1 MGIKPCGTISFFLAL
16 SCALASCA
24 APNGMLRR
32 ANVALSPCIQKGQ
45 SRMEV
50 RRCLRSAD
58 FADDHI
64 DEKGNSLFAIDCWP
78 MLMPMMS
85 ACVMFHGDFDEQ
97 GLLTSWRLESG
108 MDGP

>member
-1 MGIKPCGTISFFLAL
+1 MSIGYGTAFLLAL
-16 SCALASCA
+16 SCTLASCA
-24 APNGMLRR
+24 TNNGMLRR
-32 ANVALSPCIQKGQ
+32 ANVTLSPCVHNGQ

-50 RRCLRSAD
+50 RQCLRSAD

-64 DEKGNSLFAIDCWP
+64 DENGNSLFAIDCWP
-78 MLMPMMS
+78 MLMPLMS